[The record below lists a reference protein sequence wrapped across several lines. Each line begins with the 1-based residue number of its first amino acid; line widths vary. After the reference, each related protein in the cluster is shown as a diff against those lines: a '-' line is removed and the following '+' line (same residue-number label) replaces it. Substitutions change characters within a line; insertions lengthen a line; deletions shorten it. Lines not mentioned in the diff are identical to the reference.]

1 MSKPKTTRWDD
12 MFNRLSSEAT
22 IEDLI
27 SGYMRYQYL
36 RTLTASEFGDL
47 WKQKFTEGEFDAAV
61 DLLIEERLKKED
73 QKALLK
79 CQCFS
84 IEDDGPKYAEHVCGL
99 PATHVTQNN
108 VLMCDRH
115 AEQYRVAYPFRIK
128 PIEIGKGEK

>member
-1 MSKPKTTRWDD
+1 

-73 QKALLK
+73 KKALLR

-84 IEDDGPKYAEHVCGL
+84 IEDDEPKLAEHVCGL
-99 PATHVTQNN
+99 PATHITRNE
-108 VLMCDRH
+108 VLMCDHH
-115 AEQYRVAYPFRIK
+115 AEQFQRVNLDAIKRI
-128 PIEIGKGEK
+128 